1 MRILVFT
8 HYFPPEGNAP
18 ATRMHAL
25 CKQWQA
31 AGNDVTVI
39 TCVPNVP
46 NGVVYTGYRNH
57 LYQRDNLDGIRIVR
71 VWTYLAP
78 NKGTLL
84 RIVNYLSYMLA
95 AIIAGVL
102 IGKPDV
108 IVATSPQFFCGWAGV
123 WVSRVRRIPLILEIR
138 DMWPESIVAVGAL
151 TNRRLIQLLEWLE
164 RRLYA
169 TAEHIVTVGEGY
181 RDELCKKGVP
191 AARISLI
198 PNGID
203 RDVLFPRPPA
213 AAVCERWGLRQQF
226 VCAYVGTIGMASGLD
241 VVLRAAA
248 RLAKCGRT
256 DIRFLIVGDGAVR
269 AELERDAACRGLP
282 NIVFTGRQDKASI
295 PALLASAGVC
305 LVHLKKHP
313 LFATVLPSK
322 IFEAAAMAKPVILGV
337 EGYAAE
343 LVRRAGAG
351 ICIEPE
357 NEEQLVDALIQLA
370 DDRGFAETLGRRG
383 HDYFVAHFDRRVLAH
398 QYLDLIRLVK
408 RTADRSVR
416 LFGDAPSSP

>member
-1 MRILVFT
+1 
-8 HYFPPEGNAP
+8 
-18 ATRMHAL
+18 MHAL
-25 CKQWQA
+25 CKQWEA
-31 AGNDVTVI
+31 AGHDVTVI

-46 NGVVYTGYRNH
+46 DGIVYAGYRNH
-57 LYQRDNLDGIRIVR
+57 LYQRDTLDGIRIVR

-84 RIVNYLSYMLA
+84 RIVNYISYMLTA
-95 AIIAGVL
+95 VVAGAL

-123 WVSRVRRIPLILEIR
+123 WISRLRRVPLILEIR

-151 TNRRLIQLLEWLE
+151 TNRRLIRLLEWLE
-164 RRLYA
+164 KRLYA
-169 TAEHIVTVGEGY
+169 AARHIVTVGEGY
-181 RDELCKKGVP
+181 RDELRKKGVP

-213 AAVCERWGLRQQF
+213 ASVCERWELHDQF

-248 RLAKCGRT
+248 RLAAGGRT
-256 DIRFLIVGDGAVR
+256 DIKFLVVGDGAVR
-269 AELERDAACRGLP
+269 AELERDAARHGL
-282 NIVFTGRQDKASI
+282 NNVVFTGRQDKESI
-295 PALLASAGVC
+295 PAILASVSVS
-305 LVHLKKHP
+305 LVHLRKHP

-322 IFEAAAMAKPVILGV
+322 IFEAAAMAKPVIVGV
-337 EGYAAE
+337 EGYAAD
-343 LVRRAGAG
+343 LVTRAGAG

-357 NEEQLVDALIQLA
+357 NEGQLVDALIRLA
-370 DDRGFAETLGRRG
+370 DDRRYVEALGRSG
-383 HDYFVAHFDRRVLAH
+383 HDYFVTHFDRQVLAR
-398 QYLDLIRLVK
+398 QYLDLIRTVK
-408 RTADRSVR
+408 RTADGSVP
-416 LFGDAPSSP
+416 LLGDVPSSP

>member
-25 CKQWQA
+25 CKQWHA

-46 NGVVYTGYRNH
+46 NGVVYAGYCNH
-57 LYQRDNLDGIRIVR
+57 LYQRDTVDGIRIVR

-95 AIIAGVL
+95 AIVAGVL
-102 IGKPDV
+102 VGKPDV
-108 IVATSPQFFCGWAGV
+108 IVATSPQFFCAWAGV
-123 WVSRVRRIPLILEIR
+123 WVSRVRRVPLILEIR
-138 DMWPESIVAVGAL
+138 DLWPESIVAVGAL
-151 TNRRLIQLLEWLE
+151 TNRWLIQLLEWLE

-169 TAEHIVTVGEGY
+169 TAGHIVTVGEGY
-181 RDELCKKGVP
+181 RDELRKKGVP

-213 AAVCERWGLRQQF
+213 AAVCERWGLHDQF

-248 RLAKCGRT
+248 ELAARGRT
-256 DIRFLIVGDGAVR
+256 DIKFLVVGDGAVR
-269 AELERDAACRGLP
+269 AELERDAAHRGLT
-282 NIVFTGRQDKASI
+282 NVVFTGRQDKESI
-295 PALLASAGVC
+295 PTLLASVGVC

-343 LVRRAGAG
+343 LVQRAGAG

-357 NEEQLVDALIQLA
+357 NDAQLVDALIRLA
-370 DDRGFAETLGRRG
+370 DDRGFAETLGRSG
-383 HDYFVAHFDRRVLAH
+383 HDYFVAHFDRSVLAL
-398 QYLDLIRLVK
+398 QYLDLIRAAK
-408 RTADRSVR
+408 RTADGSVR
-416 LFGDAPSSP
+416 VLGNAPSSP